1 MRGSGSQSPR
11 RFGVIIFTLIIA
23 LLLNL
28 TPYPDWMENARPDWV
43 TLALFYWCLALP
55 HRVGVGYGWAV
66 GIILDVLYYSIL
78 GQHAIGKAFVA
89 LIAVVAHR
97 RMRMYHLW
105 QQCVIVF
112 FVASADIACTLWIYH
127 ITNQTPIELVYW
139 TPALSTALLWP
150 VIYTVLRFIRQRI
163 GVS

>member
-1 MRGSGSQSPR
+1 MRSSGSRAPR
-11 RFGVIIFTLIIA
+11 RSGVIIFTIVIA

-43 TLALFYWCLALP
+43 TLVLFYWCLALP
-55 HRVGVGYGWAV
+55 NRVGVGWGWVV

-89 LIAVVAHR
+89 LIAVIAHR

-105 QQCVIVF
+105 QQCVVVF
-112 FVASADIACTLWIYH
+112 LVSCADIACTLWIYR
-127 ITNQTPIELVYW
+127 ITNNTGIELVYW
-139 TPALSTALLWP
+139 TSALTTALLWP
-150 VIYTVLRFIRQRI
+150 VIYTILRFVRQRI

>member
-1 MRGSGSQSPR
+1 MRQRGGHGRRGSG
-11 RFGVIIFTLIIA
+11 VIVFTVVIA

-28 TPYPDWMENARPDWV
+28 APYPDWMQNVRPDWV
-43 TLALFYWCLALP
+43 TLVLFYWCLALP
-55 HRVGVGYGWAV
+55 TRVGVGCGWV
-66 GIILDVLYYSIL
+66 IGIVLDVLYYSVL

-89 LIAVVAHR
+89 LIALIVHR

-105 QQCVIVF
+105 QQCVVIF

-127 ITNQTPIELVYW
+127 ITNNTEIKAVYW
-139 TPALSTALLWP
+139 LSALTTALLWP